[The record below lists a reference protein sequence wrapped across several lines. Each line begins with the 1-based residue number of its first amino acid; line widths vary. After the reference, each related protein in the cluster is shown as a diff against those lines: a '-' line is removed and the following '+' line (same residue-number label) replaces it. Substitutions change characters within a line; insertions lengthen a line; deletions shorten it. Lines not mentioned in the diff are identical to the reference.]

1 MTSLTDKP
9 DPMDITDPEI
19 TQLKKK
25 VAAAQEEFDKA
36 VAYHEVWKPAAY
48 DKDLHSRMG
57 RSYAANAFL
66 VMRTALRN
74 EMKLALMRLWDR
86 DDRAVRTWKI
96 VDTIRKPVIDA
107 LAADRARGSDWPG
120 EVNMMRADLQAKA
133 DKVIK
138 LTGKYW
144 EGGQPKAILKSLKR
158 LRDKQL
164 AHRQIEPSIVAGADT
179 SDEAIEEFYQD
190 NAKIIQELL
199 SLVGATAYDPLDLA
213 REYERCAAEFWAG
226 ARGERTEGHPHFRPG
241 R

>member
-1 MTSLTDKP
+1 
-9 DPMDITDPEI
+9 MDITDFEI
-19 TQLKKK
+19 TQLKKM

-36 VAYHEVWKPAAY
+36 VTYHEVWKSAVY
-48 DKDLHSRMG
+48 DKDLHNGMG

-66 VMRTALRN
+66 VMRTALRR
-74 EMKLALMRLWDR
+74 EMQLALMRLWDK
-86 DDRAVRTWKI
+86 DDRAVRMSKI
-96 VDTIRKPVIDA
+96 VATIRKSAVIDA

-138 LTGKYW
+138 LTRKYS
-144 EGGQPKAILKSLKR
+144 EGGSRNAILKSLKC
-158 LRDKQL
+158 LRDEWL

-199 SLVGATAYDPLDLA
+199 SLVGAMAYDPLDLA